1 MQLFQVRSNLVV
13 VLSLSEAKS
22 GVEDVCE
29 VSDEAQAESVEENMA
44 DEMDV
49 LSQCTDDGIRDDDQ
63 WSDFSRGTD
72 KDMYTVEQI
81 IYFLDETK
89 GKAGVEVGV
98 FFP

>member
-1 MQLFQVRSNLVV
+1 MSETSAIVSSEEQPGCSSVSGSVKVV
-13 VLSLSEAKS
+13 IDKSEAKS

-72 KDMYTVEQI
+72 KDMYTVEQ
-81 IYFLDETK
+81 YFKTT
-89 GKAGVEVGV
+89 AGW
-98 FFP
+98 